1 MTGATFENNL
11 EKVQEVFR
19 EIFLDDTLVITETT
33 SPLDIEEWDSLA
45 QINILAAVESVFNIR
60 FTADEMSSINDVGAL
75 LRAIANRV
83 K

>member
-1 MTGATFENNL
+1 MTGGKLKNDL

-19 EIFLDDTLVITETT
+19 EIFLDDTLVITEKT
-33 SPLDIEEWDSLA
+33 SPLDIDEWDSLA

-60 FTADEMSSINDVGAL
+60 FTADEMSSISDVGTL
-75 LRAIANRV
+75 LRAISSRD